1 MNPSSVR
8 RGFLL
13 SIFALGVVLAAGCA
27 HIDVTPPGN
36 PERVLRG
43 TVNFRGAVPGN
54 AEVLVRILEQTSND
68 AARPIASDQ
77 PARPQSGLAQSER
90 VLGEFRGMVPSGALQ
105 PMAFEIPY
113 TAEDFVLRRGL
124 NVDVRV
130 AIGGKVRM
138 RTMSAHT
145 ITLITAPYRQEVWV
159 QSID

>member
-8 RGFLL
+8 RGFLF
-13 SIFALGVVLAAGCA
+13 SAVALIGALLAGCA
-27 HIDVTPPGN
+27 HIDVTPAGN
-36 PERVLRG
+36 PDRVLRG

-68 AARPIASDQ
+68 AARAVASDS
-77 PARPQSGLAQSER
+77 PARPQGGLAQSER
-90 VLGEFRGMVPSGALQ
+90 VLGEFRDMVPSGAMQ
-105 PMAFEIPY
+105 PVAFEIPY
-113 TAEDFVLRRGL
+113 TADDSALRRGL

-130 AIGGKVRM
+130 SVGGKVRM

-145 ITLITAPYRQEVWV
+145 VTLITAPYRQEVWV